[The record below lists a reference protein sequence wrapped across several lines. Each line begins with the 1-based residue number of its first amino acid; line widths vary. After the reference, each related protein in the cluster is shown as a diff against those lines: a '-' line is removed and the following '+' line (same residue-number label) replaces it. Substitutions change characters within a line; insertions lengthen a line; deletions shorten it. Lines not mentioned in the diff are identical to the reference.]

1 MPTGWT
7 VPPERSEPDYARLRA
22 EMVEQQLR
30 RRGIRDERV
39 LAAMGKV
46 PRERFVLGED
56 RPRAYADGAL
66 PIGFD
71 QTISQPYMVAAT
83 CELLGLSGD
92 ENVLEVGTGSGYA
105 AAVLA
110 ELAASVTTVERVPEL
125 AARARESLAAAGY
138 QRVDVVVGDGSLG
151 VPERAPF
158 HAIAVAAAAP
168 RVPDSL
174 YDQLVPGGRLV
185 LPVGSRADQRL
196 VLVVRSPEGPAEV
209 RSLPC
214 RYVPLL
220 GAEGFGPR

>member
-1 MPTGWT
+1 
-7 VPPERSEPDYARLRA
+7 
-22 EMVEQQLR
+22 MVHQLR

-39 LAAMGKV
+39 LAAMATV
-46 PRERFVLGED
+46 PRERFVPAED
-56 RPRAYADGAL
+56 LRRAYADSAL

-105 AAVLA
+105 AAVLS
-110 ELAASVTTVERVPEL
+110 ELGASVTTIDRVPEL
-125 AARARESLAAAGY
+125 AARARETLAATGY
-138 QRVDVVVGDGSLG
+138 GDVEVVVGDGSLG
-151 VPERAPF
+151 VPENAPF

-174 YDQLVPGGRLV
+174 YEQLAHGGRLV
-185 LPVGSRADQRL
+185 VPIGSRADQRL

-220 GAEGFGPR
+220 GAEGF

>member
-1 MPTGWT
+1 M
-7 VPPERSEPDYARLRA
+7 RA
-22 EMVEQQLR
+22 EPPVSSDDGLAAARADMVERQLR
-30 RRGIRDERV
+30 RRRIRDERV
-39 LAAMGKV
+39 LAAMGRV
-46 PRERFVLGED
+46 PRERFVLERD
-56 RPRAYADGAL
+56 RARAYADRAL
-66 PIGFD
+66 PIGYE

-110 ELAASVTTVERVPEL
+110 ELAATVTTIERVPEL
-125 AARARESLAAAGY
+125 AAHARRSLVAAGY
-138 QRVDVVVGDGSLG
+138 ADVEVVLGDGSLG

-168 RVPDSL
+168 RVPESL
-174 YDQLVPGGRLV
+174 YEQLVPGGRLV
-185 LPVGSRADQRL
+185 LPIGSRADQRL
-196 VLVVRSPEGPAEV
+196 ALVVRSPEGPAEV

-220 GAEGFGPR
+220 GAEGFAP

>member
-1 MPTGWT
+1 MR
-7 VPPERSEPDYARLRA
+7 PERGAA
-22 EMVEQQLR
+22 EQRSAMVERQLR

-39 LAAMGKV
+39 LEAMRRV
-46 PRERFVLGED
+46 PRERFVLSRD
-56 RPRAYADGAL
+56 RDRAYDDTAL
-66 PIGFD
+66 PIGFE

-92 ENVLEVGTGSGYA
+92 EHVLDVGTGSGYA

-110 ELAASVTTVERVPEL
+110 ELSASVVTIERVPAL
-125 AARARESLAAAGY
+125 AEHARDVLEQSGY
-138 QRVDVVVGDGSLG
+138 GDVAVVVGDGSLG

-174 YDQLVPGGRLV
+174 YAQLVPGGRLA
-185 LPVGSRADQRL
+185 LPLGSRSGQRL
-196 VLVVRSPEGPAEV
+196 ALVVRTPEGPAEI
-209 RSLPC
+209 RALPC

-220 GAEGFGPR
+220 GAEGFAD

>member
-1 MPTGWT
+1 MQ
-7 VPPERSEPDYARLRA
+7 R
-22 EMVEQQLR
+22 QLR
-30 RRGIRDERV
+30 RKGIADERV
-39 LAAMGKV
+39 LAAMAKV
-46 PRERFVLGED
+46 PRERFVAPTYLN
-56 RPRAYADGAL
+56 RAYADSAL
-66 PIGFD
+66 PIGFE

-92 ENVLEVGTGSGYA
+92 ENLLEVGTGSGYA

-110 ELAASVTTVERVPEL
+110 ELARSVTSIERVPEL
-125 AARARESLAAAGY
+125 AARARETLTATGY
-138 QRVDVVVGDGSLG
+138 GGVEVVVGDGSLG

-168 RVPDSL
+168 RLPESL
-174 YDQLVPGGRLV
+174 YEQLSPGGRLV
-185 LPVGSRADQRL
+185 IPIGSRADQRL

-220 GAEGFGPR
+220 GAEGF

>member
-1 MPTGWT
+1 MGST
-7 VPPERSEPDYARLRA
+7 VPPELDYAALRA
-22 EMVEQQLR
+22 KMERQLR
-30 RRGIRDERV
+30 RKGIRDERV
-39 LAAMGKV
+39 LAAMGKA
-46 PRERFVLGED
+46 PRERFVVERDLD
-56 RPRAYADGAL
+56 RSYADCAL

-110 ELAASVTTVERVPEL
+110 ELAVSVTTIERVPEL
-125 AARARESLAAAGY
+125 AARARETLVAAGY
-138 QRVDVVVGDGSLG
+138 AHVEVVVGDGSLG
-151 VPERAPF
+151 VPERSPF

-174 YDQLVPGGRLV
+174 YEQLVPGGRLV
-185 LPVGSRADQRL
+185 VPIGTRADQRL

-220 GAEGFGPR
+220 GAEGFAYELGSE

>member
-1 MPTGWT
+1 
-7 VPPERSEPDYARLRA
+7 VPPELDFAALRSR
-22 EMVEQQLR
+22 MVERQLR

-39 LAAMGKV
+39 LAAMGRV
-46 PRERFVLGED
+46 PRELFVPVGELRHAYDDAALG
-56 RPRAYADGAL
+56 
-66 PIGFD
+66 IGVG

-92 ENVLEVGTGSGYA
+92 ENVLEVGAGSGYA

-110 ELAASVTTVERVPEL
+110 ELAERVTTIERVPEL
-125 AARARESLAAAGY
+125 AERARAALAAAGHPE
-138 QRVDVVVGDGSLG
+138 VEVLVGDGSLG
-151 VPERAPF
+151 VPGRAPF

-168 RVPDSL
+168 RMPDSL
-174 YDQLVPGGRLV
+174 YAQLVRGGRLV

-196 VLVVRSPEGPAEV
+196 ALVVRTPEGPAEM

-220 GAEGFGPR
+220 GAEGFDP

>member
-1 MPTGWT
+1 
-7 VPPERSEPDYARLRA
+7 
-22 EMVEQQLR
+22 MVHQLR

-39 LAAMGKV
+39 LAAMAIV
-46 PRERFVLGED
+46 PRERFVPAED
-56 RPRAYADGAL
+56 LRRAYADSAL

-105 AAVLA
+105 AAVLS
-110 ELAASVTTVERVPEL
+110 ELGASVTTIDRVPEL
-125 AARARESLAAAGY
+125 AARARETLAATGY
-138 QRVDVVVGDGSLG
+138 GDVDVVVGDGSLG
-151 VPERAPF
+151 VPENAPF

-174 YDQLVPGGRLV
+174 YEQLAHGGRLV
-185 LPVGSRADQRL
+185 VPIGSRADQRL

-220 GAEGFGPR
+220 GAEGF

>member
-1 MPTGWT
+1 
-7 VPPERSEPDYARLRA
+7 VPPEQDYAELRA
-22 EMVEQQLR
+22 EMVERQLR

-39 LAAMGKV
+39 LAAMATV
-46 PRERFVLGED
+46 PRELFVLPGD
-56 RPRAYADGAL
+56 RFRAYADGAL
-66 PIGFD
+66 PIGCD

-110 ELAASVTTVERVPEL
+110 ELAATVTTIERVPEL

-138 QRVDVVVGDGSLG
+138 ARVAVVVGDGSLG
-151 VPERAPF
+151 VPEKAPF
-158 HAIAVAAAAP
+158 HGIAVAAAAP
-168 RVPDSL
+168 RVPESL
-174 YDQLVPGGRLV
+174 YEQLLPGGRLV
-185 LPVGSRADQRL
+185 VPIGSRADQRL
-196 VLVVRSPEGPAEV
+196 ALVVRSPEGPAEV

-220 GAEGFGPR
+220 GAEGFHS

>member
-1 MPTGWT
+1 
-7 VPPERSEPDYARLRA
+7 
-22 EMVEQQLR
+22 MVERQLR
-30 RRGIRDERV
+30 RRGIRDGRV
-39 LAAMGKV
+39 LAAMETV
-46 PRERFVLGED
+46 PRELFVLEAYRG
-56 RPRAYADGAL
+56 RAYADGAL

-110 ELAASVTTVERVPEL
+110 ELASSVTTIERVPEL
-125 AARARESLAAAGY
+125 AAHARDSLAAAGY
-138 QRVDVVVGDGSLG
+138 TAVEVLVGDGSLG

-168 RVPDSL
+168 RIPESL
-174 YDQLVPGGRLV
+174 YEQLVPGGRLV
-185 LPVGSRADQRL
+185 VPIGSRSDQRL
-196 VLVVRSPEGPAEV
+196 ALVVRTPEGPAEV

-220 GAEGFGPR
+220 GAEGFEPR